1 MANKLQSLRLLAR
14 TRCSPSTGRTL
25 TTLTG
30 RSLRPSPSP
39 AIRPSFTT
47 LPPSNS
53 FSYTSNSRKGLQPES
68 DNPAPPNTEPSISTA
83 NTLPAPLS
91 EDEYHE
97 KADQYLERL
106 VLALEEKAESNP
118 DFEVE
123 YDSGN
128 LELTTPQGIY
138 VINKQ
143 RPNKQIWLSSPV
155 SGPKR
160 FDFVIAGAGQH
171 EKEESERVDE
181 GEGDDREGG
190 RWVYLRDGDSLT
202 DLIFKE
208 VGVKI

>member
-1 MANKLQSLRLLAR
+1 M
-14 TRCSPSTGRTL
+14 
-25 TTLTG
+25 
-30 RSLRPSPSP
+30 
-39 AIRPSFTT
+39 
-47 LPPSNS
+47 
-53 FSYTSNSRKGLQPES
+53 
-68 DNPAPPNTEPSISTA
+68 
-83 NTLPAPLS
+83 
-91 EDEYHE
+91 
-97 KADQYLERL
+97 
-106 VLALEEKAESNP
+106 
-118 DFEVE
+118 
-123 YDSGN
+123 
-128 LELTTPQGIY
+128 
-138 VINKQ
+138 INKQ